1 MKRDN
6 KGRFL
11 KGSSGFIGK
20 HTKESREKMSLSNKN
35 MSKEKR
41 QNMVDGLKKYYET
54 HDNWR
59 KGKINGINRFRGDVM
74 CQ

>member
-20 HTKESREKMSLSNKN
+20 HT
-35 MSKEKR
+35 KEKR